1 MWTHYILFGLKT
13 GVSKTLGRSRGCFR
27 VRVRVSVKSR
37 DEFKTITISSGG
49 HLRNEKKYF
58 LILKKSNIGIYVE
71 IGRRSQLLP
80 SFNFSL
86 LVSDCSDHMET
97 RHWVSVKRG
106 VGSRPGPRSN
116 FVS

>member
-1 MWTHYILFGLKT
+1 M
-13 GVSKTLGRSRGCFR
+13 
-27 VRVRVSVKSR
+27 
-37 DEFKTITISSGG
+37 
-49 HLRNEKKYF
+49 RNEKKYF

-97 RHWVSVKRG
+97 RHWVSVKRRVEVESG
-106 VGSRPGPRSN
+106 AEVGAE
-116 FVS
+116 V

>member
-1 MWTHYILFGLKT
+1 MKRFSDSEKIKH
-13 GVSKTLGRSRGCFR
+13 
-27 VRVRVSVKSR
+27 R
-37 DEFKTITISSGG
+37 D
-49 HLRNEKKYF
+49 
-58 LILKKSNIGIYVE
+58 YVE

-106 VGSRPGPRSN
+106 AAAGVGAG
-116 FVS
+116 V